1 MKAGYFKIVF
11 LTMAALAAASAF
23 GCAKKSDEKK
33 NVKKIPQTVTAI
45 AAKEDVE
52 FKRSYLISLIP
63 YAQTNALS
71 KAAGYVAA
79 IYADVGDRVKK
90 GQRLATVESE
100 EQRQSIALADA
111 QIDSAQAAYDNAKLN
126 LERVEILAA
135 KNFVSQAEL
144 DAAKNAF
151 KSASAQ
157 LQYARDARKLA
168 VTKASYAEITSP
180 MDGYVISRGVDIGA
194 LVGTSGPALFSIGN
208 LDKVKGIASVPQ
220 PDAPYMK
227 IGKEAVMLLNGI
239 EDKPIKG
246 KIARIAP
253 ALDPLTRK
261 LDIEIR
267 FEEAGENFLKAG
279 MFGRVEIV
287 VEKAAGIIALDP
299 LSILRRADGIFVYA
313 VENGKAKEIKIT
325 LGRTL
330 NDGRFEVLSGVA
342 EGMEIITVG
351 RDLVKDGAE
360 VKTVKPAR

>member
-1 MKAGYFKIVF
+1 
-11 LTMAALAAASAF
+11 MAALAAASAF
-23 GCAKKSDEKK
+23 GGAKKSDEKK

-100 EQRQSIALADA
+100 EQRQS
-111 QIDSAQAAYDNAKLN
+111 